1 MSYRDDVKEDRFA
14 PGRAAMRAA
23 ILDADGVTPRAARQA
38 AFDGTPLPDAAA
50 TARYVATVRAHAYKV
65 TDEDVA
71 AVRAEG
77 KDDPAIFEL
86 TVAAAIGQSTQ
97 QYDAALAALA
107 EAVG

>member
-1 MSYRDDVKEDRFA
+1 
-14 PGRAAMRAA
+14 MRAA
-23 ILDADGVTPRAARQA
+23 IVDASGVTPQAARRA

-50 TARYVATVRAHAYKV
+50 TATARYVATVRANAYKV

-77 KDDPAIFEL
+77 HGDPEIFEL
-86 TVAAAIGQSTQ
+86 TVAAAIGQSTR

-107 EAVG
+107 AAVEEGR

>member
-1 MSYRDDVKEDRFA
+1 
-14 PGRAAMRAA
+14 MRAA

-38 AFDGTPLPDAAA
+38 AFDGAPLDAA
-50 TARYVATVRAHAYKV
+50 TATGRYVATVRAHAYKV

-77 KDDPAIFEL
+77 RDDPAIFEL
-86 TVAAAIGQSTQ
+86 TVAAAIGKSTQ